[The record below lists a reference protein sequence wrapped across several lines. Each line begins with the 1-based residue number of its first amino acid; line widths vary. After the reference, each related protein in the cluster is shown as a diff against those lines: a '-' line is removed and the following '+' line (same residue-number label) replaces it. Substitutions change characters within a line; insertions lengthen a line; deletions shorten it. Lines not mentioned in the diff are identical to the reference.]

1 MVSTTQSISK
11 PRRLCRVTLKVL
23 LLALLFPG
31 ANISYLYLSRHRMKN
46 SASAQAS
53 VMYILPTHIV
63 VHRNADM
70 VDETGSQPKGSHQKV
85 LHSPWDF

>member
-11 PRRLCRVTLKVL
+11 LKRLCRVMLKVL

-31 ANISYLYLSRHRMKN
+31 ANISYLYFSMRRMKN
-46 SASAQAS
+46 SALAQAS
-53 VMYILPTHIV
+53 VMSILPTHTI

-85 LHSPWDF
+85 LHSQWDF